1 MGERHAGDS
10 VNTMDLERR
19 EVHFSGRVQGVGFRY
34 TTKRLATRF
43 AVTGFVR
50 NLANGKVHL
59 VVEGDSTEIDALL
72 RAVQSKMTD
81 NIEDIQS
88 VRSDHQGTFESFEIT
103 Y

>member
-1 MGERHAGDS
+1 
-10 VNTMDLERR
+10 MDLERR

-34 TTKRLATRF
+34 TTKRLAMQF

-59 VVEGDSTEIDALL
+59 VAEGASTEIDALL
-72 RAVQSKMTD
+72 RAIQSEMQS
-81 NIEDIQS
+81 NIEDMQC
-88 VRSDHQGTFESFEIT
+88 VRNDHQGAFESFDIT

>member
-1 MGERHAGDS
+1 MGEHHAGNS

-34 TTKRLATRF
+34 TTKRLATQF

-59 VVEGDSTEIDALL
+59 VAEGDSTEIDALM
-72 RAVQSKMTD
+72 RAIQSEMRS
-81 NIEDIQS
+81 NIEDIQD
-88 VRSDHQGTFESFEIT
+88 VRLDHQGAFKSFEIT
-103 Y
+103 H